1 MAIRLGVVAAM
12 QTRSNNRVLGG
23 LFLRSRA
30 VAGAIPTGARQRGS
44 RAVGGEFSPM
54 GCFFGDLGWLALLFD
69 GKPSQYL
76 CRLLQAKLGK
86 AAEIGVKRERRF
98 LQTALDR

>member
-1 MAIRLGVVAAM
+1 MGAVAAM
-12 QTRSNNRVLGG
+12 QTRPNNRVLGG

-30 VAGAIPTGARQRGS
+30 VAGAIPIGARQRGP
-44 RAVGGEFSPM
+44 RAIGGEFSPM
-54 GCFFGDLGWLALLFD
+54 GCFFGESRSDLGWLALLFD